1 MKKIVENENHVGLV
15 NRRNA
20 SNEKG
25 NDFFLASAVK
35 QEPTEHKFVQ
45 QIHEG

>member
-1 MKKIVENENHVGLV
+1 MKKIIGNVNHVGLV
-15 NRRNA
+15 SRSNA
-20 SNEKG
+20 SKEKG
-25 NDFFLASAVK
+25 KDFFLASAVK